1 MLFDFDTG
9 SRPKLRRKIDFMGSD
24 DGRRRRIFD
33 FIERGTRRLD
43 VYAGIKA
50 MTLHTIQKSPGRLVE
65 A

>member
-1 MLFDFDTG
+1 
-9 SRPKLRRKIDFMGSD
+9 MGSD

-33 FIERGTRRLD
+33 FIERIMRRLD